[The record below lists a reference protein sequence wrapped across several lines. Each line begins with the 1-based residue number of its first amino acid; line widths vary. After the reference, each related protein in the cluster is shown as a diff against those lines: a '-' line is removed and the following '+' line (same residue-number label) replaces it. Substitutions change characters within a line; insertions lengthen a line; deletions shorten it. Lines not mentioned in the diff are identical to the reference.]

1 MYTAVH
7 CRTVFVNSMLYS
19 LTQESILFCLTF
31 HLEYNLT
38 SFGLLLLKCCCI
50 WRFYIILHKLKL
62 ASTKS
67 LLMITTCSTPRQRQ
81 PDLLTHH
88 AYGLI
93 HTCSAWA
100 PYS

>member
-38 SFGLLLLKCCCI
+38 FLWTITPKMLLYMA
-50 WRFYIILHKLKL
+50 FLHNTAQVEADFHKE
-62 ASTKS
+62 
-67 LLMITTCSTPRQRQ
+67 
-81 PDLLTHH
+81 
-88 AYGLI
+88 
-93 HTCSAWA
+93 SADDH
-100 PYS
+100 YM